1 MQDQLSHMWRQFQR
15 QPPVLQ
21 ASLLLTPFLA
31 AAVVVLAAVFLTGP
45 RTANRTPAPPP
56 IGTPTVATGAAAT
69 GAVTTGA
76 VATGTPVPAST
87 PAMSPGS
94 TPATSPAPAVPLIV
108 ATTPPSPEATPSPEP
123 TPSPVPSNVYRIA
136 NTEGTG
142 ASLRREPGAIGQRI
156 RVIPEGREV
165 EALGP
170 TREAGGSTWRSV
182 RDDEGNVGWVATD
195 FLSNIPVDP
204 RVTATPLPLTIQVVD
219 VTEAPGRGE
228 EAIIAIRTRPGVRC
242 EVRVFLYGP
251 STLPRE
257 GLAPM
262 TADDEGV
269 CGWTW
274 TVPEATVPGTW
285 RYFVVVGLGDRQVS
299 REVSFTVR

>member
-1 MQDQLSHMWRQFQR
+1 MAVLEATVQDQLSQMWRQFQR

-31 AAVVVLAAVFLTGP
+31 AAVVVLAAVFLNGARP
-45 RTANRTPAPPP
+45 ANRTPEPPP
-56 IGTPTVATGAAAT
+56 IGTPAASTGA
-69 GAVTTGA
+69 GAI
-76 VATGTPVPAST
+76 GTSALV
-87 PAMSPGS
+87 S
-94 TPATSPAPAVPLIV
+94 TPATSPAPAPAVPLIV
-108 ATTPPSPEATPSPEP
+108 ATTPPAPEATPTPEL
-123 TPSPVPSNVYRIA
+123 TPSPVPSNVYRIV

-142 ASLRREPGAIGQRI
+142 ASLRREPGASGQRI
-156 RVIPEGREV
+156 RVVPEGREV

-170 TREAGGSTWRSV
+170 TREAGGGTWRSV
-182 RDDEGNVGWVATD
+182 RDEEGNVGWVATD

-219 VTEAPGRGE
+219 VTASPGRGE
-228 EAIIAIRTRPGVRC
+228 EATLAIRTRPGVRC

-274 TVPEATVPGTW
+274 TVPESTVPGTW
-285 RYFVVVGLGDRQVS
+285 RYLVVVGLGERQVT